1 MACDQY
7 KTYTT
12 ASPVNFI
19 PISTTSPFAV
29 VYSEQWLDDLPR
41 QLIDGGMSCQD
52 AKIFIAS
59 NWNIIDGGDGNFYPR
74 LIVKAQ
80 SFVDICSAF
89 SWNTGS
95 GGTWTLRD
103 LLLQNPN
110 EIGGSNSQFICTP
123 TAPVQADGSWGNL
136 IFNGFVASTSRWNP
150 VVECIDQLDIDRWF
164 CCRTECCGSTI
175 PGGSG
180 GFLIPAPTLIAP
192 VDEKASIPI
201 LNNPLYLANHT
212 WAFRNNFGRIPK

>member
-12 ASPVNFI
+12 ASPANFL
-19 PISTTSPFAV
+19 PFGTTSIYAV
-29 VYSEQWLDDLPR
+29 VYSEQWLDALPAR
-41 QLIDGGMSCQD
+41 LIAGGMSCQD
-52 AKIFIAS
+52 AKIFINT
-59 NWNIIDGGDGNFYPR
+59 NWNNISDGGGNFYPR
-74 LIVKAQ
+74 LIVKAET
-80 SFVDICSAF
+80 FVGLCSAIA
-89 SWNTGS
+89 WNGGS
-95 GGTWTLRD
+95 GGLFYAYD
-103 LLLQNPN
+103 VNEQNPIELGGIN
-110 EIGGSNSQFICTP
+110 EPLVCTP
-123 TAPVQADGSWGNL
+123 GANIQFDGSIGRL
-136 IFNGFVASTSRWNP
+136 EFRGFVGTSTRWNP

-180 GFLIPAPTLIAP
+180 GFLIPKPTLIPP